1 MEVVDEVRRRGGVMN
16 RAALPRRAV
25 SQAVAAGLLVV
36 PRRGIVADARLDPAV
51 LQALAAGGV
60 LSCASAALAL
70 GLTLLRPPRT
80 LHVTVDRGCHR
91 RHTGLVVHRRDVP
104 ALDGVTTLART
115 AADCARCLPP
125 REALVVVD
133 AVLAKGVSAADIRA
147 ELNGRGAGA
156 ARRVVARGSALSES
170 SGETVARLAFEDA
183 GLCVEQQVV
192 IPGVGRVDLL
202 VEGRVVVE
210 IDGYTYHSDARQ
222 FAADRRRDAQL
233 AALGYRVLR
242 FTWLDAIRRPQ
253 YLVETVRAVLA
264 QVA

>member
-1 MEVVDEVRRRGGVMN
+1 VR
-16 RAALPRRAV
+16 P
-25 SQAVAAGLLVV
+25 AG
-36 PRRGIVADARLDPAV
+36 
-51 LQALAAGGV
+51 
-60 LSCASAALAL
+60 
-70 GLTLLRPPRT
+70 
-80 LHVTVDRGCHR
+80 
-91 RHTGLVVHRRDVP
+91 
-104 ALDGVTTLART
+104 
-115 AADCARCLPP
+115 
-125 REALVVVD
+125 
-133 AVLAKGVSAADIRA
+133 
-147 ELNGRGAGA
+147 
-156 ARRVVARGSALSES
+156 VVARGSALSES